1 MSVFVSLICC
11 VFGVAPDTIFGMDYC
26 ERCDDLG
33 ITRRV
38 TDEIWCK
45 AHYELWLLSSP
56 DNPFAPAD
64 VDDLD
69 EWIRL
74 HELIAG
80 RIALCS
86 DLDRWECLEK
96 RASDITATYLK
107 YRREYI
113 TPLLS

>member
-1 MSVFVSLICC
+1 MSLICC

-26 ERCDDLG
+26 YRCEDLG
-33 ITRRV
+33 ITRLA

-45 AHYELWLLSSP
+45 AHYELWLLCG
-56 DNPFAPAD
+56 DNHNPFAPD
-64 VDDLD
+64 NPDDLD

-86 DLDRWECLEK
+86 DLDRDG
-96 RASDITATYLK
+96 RDVTATYLK